1 MNSLS
6 FKDIDMLLCSHW
18 RLIDYYCHSCLS
30 ADSDLTELK
39 WLELKSEQEPGL
51 NKRID
56 SVEIASRNLRQPSVR
71 KLSSR
76 FLMDLE
82 YCMRYLVR
90 YWHGYFDLDDS
101 EFSQMWNLEL

>member
-6 FKDIDMLLCSHW
+6 FKDIDMLSCSHW
-18 RLIDYYCHSCLS
+18 RPIDYYCHSCLS

-39 WLELKSEQEPGL
+39 WLELKSEQGLDL

-71 KLSSR
+71 KLWSR

-82 YCMRYLVR
+82 YCMRYLVQ
-90 YWHGYFDLDDS
+90 Y
-101 EFSQMWNLEL
+101 

>member
-6 FKDIDMLLCSHW
+6 FKDIDMLSCSHW
-18 RLIDYYCHSCLS
+18 RPIDYYCHSCLS

-39 WLELKSEQEPGL
+39 WLELKSEQGLDL

-56 SVEIASRNLRQPSVR
+56 SVEIASRNLRRPSVR

-82 YCMRYLVR
+82 YCMRYLVQ
-90 YWHGYFDLDDS
+90 Y
-101 EFSQMWNLEL
+101 

>member
-6 FKDIDMLLCSHW
+6 FKDIDMLSCSHW
-18 RLIDYYCHSCLS
+18 RPIDYYCHSCLS

-39 WLELKSEQEPGL
+39 WLELKSEQGLDL

-82 YCMRYLVR
+82 YCMRYLVQ
-90 YWHGYFDLDDS
+90 Y
-101 EFSQMWNLEL
+101 